1 MVNASSRPV
10 PAKASAA
17 PAPVPLVR
25 PMIGRAEIA
34 AVNRVLRSGQIAQ
47 GACVAQFEAEFAALC
62 GAREAVAVNSGTA
75 ALFIALLA
83 HGVGPGDEVI
93 TSPFTFAATANAVLM
108 TGARPVFVDIR
119 ESDFNIN
126 PDLMAA
132 RITPRTKAIIPVH
145 LYGHPADMTRIDEI
159 AQQHALAVI
168 EDACQAHGAVWNGRR
183 VGGFGTGCFSFYPTK
198 NMTTA
203 EGGMVTTD
211 DPRKAQHLRLLRSHG
226 AERAYQHTELGYNFR
241 MTDVS
246 AAIGLAQLH
255 RLDAFTR
262 KRRANARYYQTH
274 LNGVITPS
282 EAAGALHVFHQYTI
296 RVPQGRDALQA
307 KLAEE
312 GIGSAVYYPKP
323 LHQQPYYRELGFD
336 DELPVAEA
344 MSNEV
349 LSLPIWPG
357 LRRGDRARVAE
368 TVSRLAGDLAGQAMR
383 APPIAARL

>member
-1 MVNASSRPV
+1 
-10 PAKASAA
+10 
-17 PAPVPLVR
+17 
-25 PMIGRAEIA
+25 MIGRAEIA
-34 AVNRVLRSGQIAQ
+34 AVNRVLHSGQIAQ
-47 GACVAQFEAEFAALC
+47 GACVAQFETEFANLC

-83 HGVGPGDEVI
+83 HGVGAGDEVI

-119 ESDFNIN
+119 ESDFNID
-126 PDLMAA
+126 PDLIAA
-132 RITPRTKAIIPVH
+132 RITPRTKAVIPVH
-145 LYGHPADMTRIDEI
+145 LYGHPADMTRISEI
-159 AQQHALAVI
+159 ARRHALAVI
-168 EDACQAHGAVWNGRR
+168 EDACQAHGAEWNDRR

-198 NMTTA
+198 NMTTG

-211 DPRKAQHLRLLRSHG
+211 DPQVAHRLRLLRSHG

-241 MTDVS
+241 MTDIS

-262 KRRANARYYQTH
+262 KRRANARYYGSH
-274 LNGVITPS
+274 LSGVITPS
-282 EAAGALHVFHQYTI
+282 EAAGALHVFHQYTV

-307 KLAEE
+307 KLVEE

-336 DELPVAEA
+336 DKLPVAEA

-357 LRRGDRARVAE
+357 LSTAARKRVAE
-368 TVSRLAGDLAGQAMR
+368 SVRRLAG
-383 APPIAARL
+383 PPSDRMG

>member
-1 MVNASSRPV
+1 
-10 PAKASAA
+10 
-17 PAPVPLVR
+17 
-25 PMIGRAEIA
+25 MIGRAEIA

-119 ESDFNIN
+119 ECDFNID
-126 PDLMAA
+126 PELIPA
-132 RITPRTKAIIPVH
+132 RITTRTRAIIPVH
-145 LYGHPADMTRIDEI
+145 LYGHPADMTRIGEI
-159 AQQHALAVI
+159 AQRHALAVI
-168 EDACQAHGAVWNGRR
+168 EDACQAHGAEWRGRR

-198 NMTTA
+198 NMTTG

-211 DPRKAQHLRLLRSHG
+211 DPGFAQHLRLLRSHG

-241 MTDVS
+241 MTDIS

-262 KRRANARYYQTH
+262 RRRANARYYGAH
-274 LNGVITPS
+274 LSGVITPS
-282 EAAGALHVFHQYTI
+282 EAAGALHVFHQYTV
-296 RVPQGRDALQA
+296 RAPEGRDALQA
-307 KLAEE
+307 KLAAE
-312 GIGSAVYYPKP
+312 GVGSAVYYPKA

-336 DELPVAEA
+336 DSLPVAEA
-344 MSNEV
+344 MSREV

-357 LRRGDRARVAE
+357 LARADRARVAE
-368 TVSRLAGDLAGQAMR
+368 TVSRLAGR
-383 APPIAARL
+383 AQPIAARS